1 MFLKTFEERRQRFKL
16 SKISQKKN
24 VQYDLLLHQKRLLE
38 SGLVISL
45 LLITSLFFSF
55 KKFERKSVE
64 FIEPEVTIVIEDI
77 PPDYT
82 S

>member
-55 KKFERKSVE
+55 KKFERKLKNLKES
-64 FIEPEVTIVIEDI
+64 PLNLLNLK
-77 PPDYT
+77 
-82 S
+82 